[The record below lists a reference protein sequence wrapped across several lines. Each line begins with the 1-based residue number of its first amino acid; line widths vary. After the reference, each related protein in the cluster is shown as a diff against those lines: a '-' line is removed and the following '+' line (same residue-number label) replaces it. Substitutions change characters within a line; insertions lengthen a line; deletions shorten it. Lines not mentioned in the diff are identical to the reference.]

1 MKRNDRSYQIRG
13 GRRLGGNERGFTL
26 IEVLIAM
33 FILMVGLL
41 AVAKM
46 QIQAMQGNAAAMRAS
61 EKTAIA
67 QNFIDELSAL
77 DYTDPDNDPPSADY
91 ELTEGTHTAP
101 AGDVPDGIASVQW
114 VVEED
119 PAGGETNTKRIRVTV
134 TPERGEPVSLTTVK
148 PQAQG

>member
-1 MKRNDRSYQIRG
+1 MKRNDRKYHIRE
-13 GRRLGGNERGFTL
+13 GRRLGGNSRGFTL

-77 DYTDPDNDPPSADY
+77 NYTAAD
-91 ELTEGTHTAP
+91 LTEETHTAD
-101 AGDVPDGIASVQW
+101 AADVPDGIASVQW
-114 VVEED
+114 EVEDIED
-119 PAGGETNTKRIRVTV
+119 SGGNDTNTKRITVTV
-134 TPERGEPVSLTTVK
+134 TPESGEPVSVTTVK
-148 PQAQG
+148 PKVQG